1 MIKKISILS
10 VIFILI
16 DQIVKILV
24 DNFLVYKNI
33 IPGFLSLSYEKNYGV
48 AFSLFSGNTI
58 LIILLSFVLI
68 FIFSYVLYKEYLIKN
83 ENDNINNFIYALIYG
98 GIFGNLIDRLIRGYV
113 IDFISLNIFGY
124 NFPVFNLADIFI
136 VGGVLLMIIYDFKK
150 EKILC

>member
-24 DNFLVYKNI
+24 DNFLIYKNI
-33 IPGFLSLSYEKNYGV
+33 IPKFLSLSYEKNYGV
-48 AFSLFSGNTI
+48 AFSLLSGNTI

-68 FIFSYVLYKEYLIKN
+68 FIFTYILYKEYLIKN

-98 GIFGNLIDRLIRGYV
+98 GIFGNLLDRLIRGYV
-113 IDFISLNIFGY
+113 IDFISVNILGY

-136 VGGVLLMIIYDFKK
+136 VIGVMLMILYDIKNK
-150 EKILC
+150 E